1 MRQNSVCSII
11 NGGGE
16 MQVPFSIIV
25 IWYDKND
32 WIMKYKCSQIK
43 YLKTIYY
50 NLWAPTI

>member
-1 MRQNSVCSII
+1 MGV
-11 NGGGE
+11 GE

-32 WIMKYKCSQIK
+32 WIMRHKVSQSK
-43 YLKTIYY
+43 YLETIYY